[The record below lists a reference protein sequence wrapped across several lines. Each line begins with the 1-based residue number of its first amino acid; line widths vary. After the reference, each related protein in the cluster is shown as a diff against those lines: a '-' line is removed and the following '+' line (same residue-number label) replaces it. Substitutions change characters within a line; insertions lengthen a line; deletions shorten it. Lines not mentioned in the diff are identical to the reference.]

1 MPFEPL
7 AQIDLSEDWQITPIT
22 EGNYFRFVYRNNSG
36 FSYLAVAQARMG
48 NDGLELFGSFRFFLK
63 GQGADVAELEIPK
76 VFSSGQRCIAVR
88 GVGAARTQVAK
99 SLNLLIEA
107 TSIMILNPS
116 GTTTKE
122 KPTNF
127 LQSDNASREMVP
139 ANADRNGGIIF
150 NKGTKALWIGFGVPA
165 EKSSVQKV
173 LPGGQMDIP
182 NGYTGVIN
190 GIFDAADTT
199 PNNTSKAVV
208 VEMVAS

>member
-1 MPFEPL
+1 MPFDPL
-7 AQIDLSEDWQITPIT
+7 CTIAISEVWQVTPVT
-22 EGNYFRFVYRNNSG
+22 DANFFKFSYLNNSG
-36 FSYLAVAQARMG
+36 YSYIVVAQAQVS
-48 NDGLELFGSFRFFLK
+48 DGKLELFNAFRFSLK
-63 GQGADVAELEIPK
+63 GQSADIAELEDPR
-76 VFSSGQRCIAVR
+76 VFTPGQRCLAVR
-88 GVGAARTQVAK
+88 GVGSAHSQTPK
-99 SLNLLIEA
+99 SLDLLIQE
-107 TSIMILNPS
+107 TTVMILNPS

-127 LQSDNASREMVP
+127 LQSDNTSREMVP

-150 NKGTKALWIGFGVPA
+150 NKGTKALWIAFGVPA